1 MRRSLACSLA
11 VVLCLAAHVRAE
23 PAGKLVKETWDAAYL
38 EGAKVGFAHT
48 TVRDLEHDGQKLLRT
63 VMELDLSIKRYN
75 ATARLRMETGTDETP
90 DGKVLAVVLRQFQG
104 NDQQVLLTGVV
115 EGRQLH
121 LKTADGRLDT
131 KIPWND
137 QVVGL
142 YRQDQ
147 LFREHKVRPG
157 DSFSYLSYEP
167 TITSI
172 VTVHVTVKDPEEV
185 EVLGKKRKLLHVEAV
200 PDKVRGPQGPI
211 PLPSLASW
219 LDDDLQPV
227 RNEMDLQPLGKIV
240 LYRTSRATALA
251 AGTGAVARTRDIGF
265 NSLVRLNRTIP
276 RPYDTRSVVYRITL
290 KGDDEPATAFARDER
305 QTIRNVTGASFE
317 LDVHA
322 VRAPRTV
329 ENPRPGKDEY
339 LRSCL
344 YVNSDDARVRDYARR
359 AVGDETDP
367 WKKAQRIEGWVHD
380 HVRLDNSAPFAHAD
394 QVAVSLRGDCRHKA
408 ILAAAMCRAAGVPS
422 RTAVGLVYADD
433 RQAGPVMAFHMWTE
447 VWVDGQWLAID
458 GTIGQGSIGAD
469 HIKIA
474 DHSWYDTPSETPLL
488 PVARVLGKVSIEVLH
503 VNGAE

>member
-11 VVLCLAAHVRAE
+11 IVLFLVPPLRAE

-38 EGAKVGFAHT
+38 EGAKVGHAHT
-48 TVRDLEHDGQKLLRT
+48 TVRELERDGQKLLRT
-63 VMELDLSIKRYN
+63 VMELDLSIQRYN

-104 NDQQVLLTGVV
+104 KDQQVLLTGVV

-147 LFREHKVRPG
+147 LFREHKVKPG

-172 VTVHVTVKDPEEV
+172 VTVRVAVKDEEEV

-211 PLPSLASW
+211 PLPSLTSW

-240 LYRTSRATALA
+240 LYRAGREVALA
-251 AGTGAVARTRDIGF
+251 AGNGATARGGDIGF
-265 NSLVRLNRTIP
+265 KSLIRLNRRIAN
-276 RPYDTRSVVYRITL
+276 PYQTTEVVYRITL
-290 KGDDEPATAFARDER
+290 KGDDEPASAFARDER
-305 QTIRNVTGASFE
+305 QTIQNVHGNSFE

-322 VRAPRTV
+322 VRAPRPT
-329 ENPRPGKDEY
+329 EDPGQAKEEY
-339 LRSCL
+339 VKSCL
-344 YVNSDDARVRDYARR
+344 FVNSDDARVREHARR
-359 AVGDETDP
+359 AVGQEKDP
-367 WKKAQRIEGWVHD
+367 WKKAQRIERWVYNNVAHD
-380 HVRLDNSAPFAHAD
+380 NGAPFAHAD
-394 QVAVSLRGDCRHKA
+394 EVAASLRGDCRNHA

-422 RTAVGLVYADD
+422 RTAVGLIYVND
-433 RQAGPVMAFHMWTE
+433 RERGPVMAFHMWTE
-447 VWVDGQWLAID
+447 VWVAGQWLAID
-458 GTIGQGSIGAD
+458 GTLGQGSVGAD
-469 HIKIA
+469 HVKIA
-474 DHSWYDTPSETPLL
+474 DASWYNVASETPLL
-488 PVARVLGKVSIEVLH
+488 PVARVLGKVSIEMVR